1 MTIEREG
8 KRWELTSD
16 ELYEAYQEQ
25 QLKFDRLDI
34 EENLDWILIGHC
46 GFEHYKKRELIKN
59 QKFLNLSAKYS
70 RDMLDGEDV
79 SFTAAM
85 TEGVRKAITEMEASG
100 EL

>member
-34 EENLDWILIGHC
+34 EENLDSILIGHC
-46 GFEHYKKRELIKN
+46 RIEH
-59 QKFLNLSAKYS
+59 
-70 RDMLDGEDV
+70 
-79 SFTAAM
+79 
-85 TEGVRKAITEMEASG
+85 
-100 EL
+100 